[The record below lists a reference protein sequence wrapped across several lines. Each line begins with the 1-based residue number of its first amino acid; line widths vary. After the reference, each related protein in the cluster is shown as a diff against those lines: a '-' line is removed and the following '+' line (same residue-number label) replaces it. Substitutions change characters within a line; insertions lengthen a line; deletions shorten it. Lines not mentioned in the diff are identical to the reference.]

1 MPRNDEGEFEML
13 VDNRQLMAVLFV
25 LFIVCSLV
33 FGIGY
38 WIGKNSAPEPQPQV
52 AAAKPSPGETGS
64 SGKPEA
70 AGAPAEVTAPLPQAA
85 ADVPLPPGEAKVTSP
100 ETTPVG
106 GEKPQPPPEVKP
118 AADVKPAVEAKPA
131 VEVKPVAPPPKPVET
146 PKPPKPAPRESARP
160 VRAGTYLQVAA
171 VKKADAEILVDALKK
186 RGFSAIVAP
195 VTPGQ
200 PADGLWRALVGPLAD
215 AAAIAKARADLQSA
229 AFKNV
234 FVQKY

>member
-1 MPRNDEGEFEML
+1 MVVG
-13 VDNRQLMAVLFV
+13 NRQLMAVLLV
-25 LFIVCSLV
+25 LFSVCGLV

-52 AAAKPSPGETGS
+52 AASKPSPGETGS
-64 SGKPEA
+64 PGRPEA
-70 AGAPAEVTAPLPQAA
+70 AGARPELTAPLPQAA
-85 ADVPLPPGEAKVTSP
+85 ADVPLQPGEAKVTSP
-100 ETTPVG
+100 ETKPVG
-106 GEKPQPPPEVKP
+106 GEKPLPPPEGKPAPDAKPPAEVKPVAEVKP
-118 AADVKPAVEAKPA
+118 AEVKPA
-131 VEVKPVAPPPKPVET
+131 APPPKPVET
-146 PKPPKPAPRESARP
+146 PKPPKPAPRESASL

-186 RGFSAIVAP
+186 RGFPAVAAP
-195 VTPGQ
+195 VTPRQ

-215 AAAIAKARADLQSA
+215 AAAIAKARADLQNA